1 MGSTQI
7 SNSSILNVILSFIII
22 GLVVYVVY
30 FSDSGEY
37 TDKYAKQKSEIDSL
51 TAEFNKLQAQ
61 QAIQDSVIRA
71 NKDSVLLLHK
81 QVDNKAEEIKD
92 LQNYYGKKIRDIGK
106 YTPTQLDSFFSSRY
120 QGH

>member
-7 SNSSILNVILSFIII
+7 SYRSILNIILSFIII

-30 FSDSGEY
+30 FSNSGEY
-37 TDKYAKQKSEIDSL
+37 IDKYAKQKSEIDSL

-61 QAIQDSVIRA
+61 QAIQDSVIRV

-81 QVDNKAEEIKD
+81 QVDNKAEELKD

-120 QGH
+120 QEH

>member
-7 SNSSILNVILSFIII
+7 SYSSILNVILSFIII

-30 FSDSGEY
+30 FSNSGEY
-37 TDKYAKQKSEIDSL
+37 VDKYAKQKSEIDSL

-61 QAIQDSVIRA
+61 QAIQDSVIKV

-81 QVDNKAEEIKD
+81 QVDNKAEELKD

-120 QGH
+120 REH